1 MKLNKGFT
9 LIELMIVVAI
19 IGVLSAVALP
29 AYQGHMAKA
38 QAARVMAESAILRA
52 IVEVCVNEGKLVVG
66 GAQGEC
72 NPGAV
77 GSTLMVGASQVGA
90 SLTPGT
96 GVPQVTIALGAVD
109 IEATFGPQAFPLF
122 LSQTLTWSR
131 SEEGTWTCSTTIDMQ
146 YRPRGC

>member
-1 MKLNKGFT
+1 
-9 LIELMIVVAI
+9 
-19 IGVLSAVALP
+19 
-29 AYQGHMAKA
+29 
-38 QAARVMAESAILRA
+38 
-52 IVEVCVNEGKLVVG
+52 VEVCVNEGKLVVG